1 MITSVLIALLSMW
14 LITGWT
20 DGLPDMHSSGEPI
33 WKREM
38 HIPFYLNT
46 ACVLCSFSL
55 MVGQVQPQGTSG
67 KEPACQCRRR

>member
-1 MITSVLIALLSMW
+1 MITSVLIALLSMC

-20 DGLPDMHSSGEPI
+20 DGLPEMHNSGEPI

-46 ACVLCSFSL
+46 ACVLCSF
-55 MVGQVQPQGTSG
+55 
-67 KEPACQCRRR
+67 R